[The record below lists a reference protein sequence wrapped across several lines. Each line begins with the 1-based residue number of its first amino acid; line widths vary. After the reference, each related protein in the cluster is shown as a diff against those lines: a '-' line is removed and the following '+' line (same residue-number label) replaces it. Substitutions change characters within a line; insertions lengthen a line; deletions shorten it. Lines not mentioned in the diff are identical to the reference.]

1 MSLYAIVQLYASARL
16 FARDAVHQSTF
27 GHDVLDEFR
36 ERVSLVCLAFCL
48 VCDHACVKVDR
59 YLVACV
65 DPFARFRALQDRQSD
80 VDGVSVEDPRKC
92 LRDDAVYTSP

>member
-59 YLVACV
+59 YLVASL
-65 DPFARFRALQDRQSD
+65 ASGHSRI
-80 VDGVSVEDPRKC
+80 G
-92 LRDDAVYTSP
+92 SPMLMAFL